1 MSVIRNIY
9 NGFGQFIAKMSR
21 ERRGLY
27 WTKLMKDNVSM
38 LERNGIG
45 GGNLSK
51 LQVNSIREL
60 YKGLPRFSLVFHTF
74 YTKATGKFHTDYIPD
89 ALYYQYVDPY
99 YNNWEMAK
107 DIDHKGLYRLL
118 FPDVRQPKL
127 LAYRMNGFWYDSD
140 GELIDI
146 HQTILIISKYK
157 SCFVKKAMDS
167 EGGHGI
173 TFLEAAKL
181 SHIDLKKILEQYSC
195 DLVIQEG
202 LTQSP
207 VLSAIN
213 ESSVNTIRLI
223 TLLRKDG
230 TVKIYSVV
238 LRMGIGGA
246 KVDNASSGG
255 ITVGIEDDG
264 RLKPVAYNAKGVR
277 FDRHPT
283 SHVMFDK
290 YVIPNYQEVKQLV
303 VEQAKKCP
311 HFRLV
316 SWDIALDKNN
326 TPIMIEAN
334 LKYGELDFHQLNNG
348 PLFGEDTKDILDEVF
363 GCSL

>member
-1 MSVIRNIY
+1 MSNS
-9 NGFGQFIAKMSR
+9 QK
-21 ERRGLY
+21 
-27 WTKLMKDNVSM
+27 
-38 LERNGIG
+38 
-45 GGNLSK
+45 
-51 LQVNSIREL
+51 NSIREL
-60 YKGLPRFSLVFHTF
+60 YKGLPHFPLVFHTF
-74 YTKATGKFHTDYIPD
+74 YTKATGQFNANYIPD
-89 ALYYQYVDPY
+89 DLYYKYVDPFF
-99 YNNWEMAK
+99 NNWGMAK
-107 DIDHKGLYRLL
+107 NIDHKGLYRLL
-118 FPDVRQPKL
+118 FPKVRQPKL
-127 LAYRMNGFWYDSD
+127 LAYRMNGYWYNGD
-140 GELIDI
+140 GELMDI
-146 HQTILIISKYK
+146 HQTISIITQYK

-173 TFLEAAKL
+173 TFIDVAKL
-181 SHIDLKKILEQYSC
+181 SHSDIKRILEQSSW

-264 RLKPVAYNAKGVR
+264 KLKPVAYNAKGVR

-283 SHVMFDK
+283 SNIMFDK
-290 YVIPNYQEVKQLV
+290 YIIPNYQEVRKLV

-326 TPIMIEAN
+326 SPVMIEAN

-348 PLFGEDTKDILDEVF
+348 PLFGEDTKEILHEVF
-363 GCSL
+363 GK